1 MIPRRVGLGGLLVAL
16 AATAAAQTIPFSL
29 LFTQGQNAINVQNGA
44 IVPFLAPVGQSQT
57 AQLQATYTGSGQVT
71 ILQQP
76 NIFGSLNFKAT
87 ISGAFPII
95 LAPGGSF
102 IVNIQFTPTSS
113 SLAASQMSLTFVE
126 TLSPT
131 SSNTNAI
138 TLSLQ
143 GTAPA
148 FTLSYVLQTVQNEVP
163 LQSGGT
169 IPFAPTLVGTTAQAT
184 LNITDTG
191 SGSGTVQGIS
201 ISGSAF
207 RLQGTP
213 LFPAT
218 VVATQKLPVLVLY
231 TPTGASTDA
240 GQITVTFGAGPA
252 VTINLTG
259 SGTSPTFTYQ
269 LLNTSPPTAV
279 SPGGII
285 ALPDTNV
292 GQTSSLT
299 IRVLN
304 SGTAN
309 GTVSS
314 INFAG
319 QVFSLSNVPVLP
331 QTLTPN
337 ASITF
342 NVNFT
347 PTQPGAQTGTLIVN
361 SDIFK
366 LSGNGL
372 GPLLTFSYVAGGTT
386 ITLNS
391 TNTSVVFSPV
401 TISQSEQLSFD
412 VANTGTL
419 SATISNIGVGQA
431 SGPYSLSGLPALPVT
446 LAPGADFHV
455 TIKFTPTTVGFTNGT
470 LLLDATTIN
479 LVGSGTQ
486 PPPLPSYTISGP
498 SGTTAPMSQPTVG
511 LTLANAYPVAI
522 SGTLTMTVAGT
533 LSADPA
539 VQFAT
544 GGRTVAFVIPA
555 NQIAAVFAGQGT
567 QLGLQTGT
575 VASGITLTPSFA
587 TQAGNVDLTP
597 AAPTVLQFSVASASP
612 SLIALQIAAQSA
624 TGFTI
629 QVTGFTTTRS
639 LTFLAVQ
646 FTAAPG
652 FSLSTSQ
659 FTINVK
665 PVSTIWFASTA
676 SQAFGGQFT
685 LSIPFT
691 FQASVAAGQSV
702 LSAIA
707 SISVAVSNESGAS
720 NSIQTT
726 LH

>member
-1 MIPRRVGLGGLLVAL
+1 MISRRIGLGGLLVML
-16 AATAAAQTIPFSL
+16 AATGAAQTIPFSL
-29 LFTQGQNAINVQNGA
+29 LFTQGQNAFNVPSGSTVQ
-44 IVPFLAPVGQSQT
+44 FLAPVGQSQS
-57 AQLQATYTGSGQVT
+57 AQLEVTYTGSGQVT
-71 ILQQP
+71 IQQQP
-76 NIFGSLNFKAT
+76 NVFGSLAFKAT
-87 ISGAFPII
+87 ITGTLPLTLTTGNTFTVA
-95 LAPGGSF
+95 
-102 IVNIQFTPTSS
+102 IQFTPTST
-113 SLAASQMSLTFVE
+113 SLAASQMSLSYVE

-138 TLSLQ
+138 TLTLQ

-148 FTLSYVLQTVQNEVP
+148 FTLSYVLQTDQNVVP
-163 LQSGGT
+163 LQSGGAV
-169 IPFAPTLVGTTAQAT
+169 PFAPTLVGTTAQAT
-184 LNITDTG
+184 LNITNTG

-218 VVATQKLPVLVLY
+218 VIAAQNLPVLVLY
-231 TPTGASTDA
+231 TPTGASADT
-240 GQITVTFGAGPA
+240 GQITITFGAGPA

-285 ALPDTNV
+285 ALPDTNL
-292 GQTSSLT
+292 GQTSTLT

-319 QVFSLSNVPVLP
+319 QAFGLSNVPVLP
-331 QTLTPN
+331 QTLAPN
-337 ASITF
+337 ASLTF

-361 SDIFK
+361 SDTFK

-372 GPLLTFSYVAGGTT
+372 GSLLTFSYVAGGTT

-401 TISQSEQLSFD
+401 TISQSESLSFD

-431 SGPYSLSGLPALPVT
+431 GGPYSLSGLPALPVT
-446 LAPGADFHV
+446 LAPGSDFHF
-455 TIKFTPTTVGFTNGT
+455 TIKFAPTAVGFTNGT
-470 LLLDATTIN
+470 LLLDATSVN
-479 LVGSGTQ
+479 LIGSGTQ

-511 LTLANAYPVAI
+511 LTLSSVYPVAI
-522 SGTLTMTVAGT
+522 SGTLTMTIAGT
-533 LSADPA
+533 LPADPA
-539 VQFAT
+539 VQFAS
-544 GGRTVAFVIPA
+544 GGRTVTFVIPA
-555 NQIAAVFAGQGT
+555 NQTAAVFAGQGT

-575 VASGITLTPSFA
+575 VANSITLTPSFA

-597 AAPTVLQFSVASASP
+597 ATPTVMQFSVVSAAP
-612 SLIALQIAAQSA
+612 DLIALQLTGQST

-639 LTFLAVQ
+639 LTSLGVQ

-652 FSLSTSQ
+652 FTLATSQ
-659 FTINVK
+659 FTINVN
-665 PVSTIWFASTA
+665 PISTIWFESTA

-691 FQASVAAGQSV
+691 FQASVTAGQSV

-707 SISVAVSNESGAS
+707 SVSVTASNATGAS
-720 NSIQTT
+720 NSLQAS
-726 LH
+726 LQ